1 MNQATAFP
9 TSFPALTVLFI
20 FICRVFG
27 LCVRRANLLVFA
39 KRRAGRRML
48 SRQCRPV
55 APLECRSRQEG
66 RSFGALV
73 LFWCRGC
80 VCHFACLQTLLP
92 RVVVY
97 TKIRR
102 SESGRVLVVHSQ
114 FLLRRIGVWRPLPSE
129 RIDAI
134 TLALVVGLTFCG
146 GCCMI
151 FYISNPFIRR
161 RVYGRSQPSIHY
173 A

>member
-1 MNQATAFP
+1 MCAPGYGVPNQFSGFDCAFYFHLWVP
-9 TSFPALTVLFI
+9 F

-73 LFWCRGC
+73 LFWCRDC
-80 VCHFACLQTLLP
+80 VCHFACLQTFLP

-102 SESGRVLVVHSQ
+102 SESGRVLIVQGRFS
-114 FLLRRIGVWRPLPSE
+114 LRRIGVWRPLPSE
-129 RIDAI
+129 RIDV
-134 TLALVVGLTFCG
+134 TLVLAVRLTF
-146 GCCMI
+146 
-151 FYISNPFIRR
+151 SDD
-161 RVYGRSQPSIHY
+161 
-173 A
+173 